1 MFLRCPSWLLFRLSS
16 VRRKSVSYSKD
27 PSSNTSHGLPGG
39 PGTPRGRAWLRACVF
54 NPVPNAFLLLRKNN
68 ERISMKFTYGLSVGN
83 NFHDLEQPSYNILRY
98 IGFSGAHCVEVNE
111 DRAILAILN
120 MYFTNK

>member
-16 VRRKSVSYSKD
+16 VRRKSVSYSKAKD

-39 PGTPRGRAWLRACVF
+39 PGTPPGRAWLRACVF
-54 NPVPNAFLLLRKNN
+54 NPVPNAFFLLSKNN
-68 ERISMKFTYGLSVGN
+68 EQISMKFTYGLSVGN

-98 IGFSGAHCVEVNE
+98 RFFWSSLCRSE
-111 DRAILAILN
+111 
-120 MYFTNK
+120 